1 MRAGE
6 AINNIGVIGLG
17 VIGKPIALRLI
28 KAGFHVAVFDVRPE
42 PVAELK
48 EAGATACTSSADV
61 AGRSDIIIS
70 LVHDAAQTDDVV
82 FGANGIIGALRPG
95 TIFATGSTLGPEPV
109 QRIAAALAGRGC
121 VTLDMPITGGYLAAY
136 EGKLVLMVG
145 GDETT
150 LARALPVFYAFAHI
164 ITRAGDVGAG
174 QTAKLAHQLVMAMN
188 VMALLEGLAFGA
200 AGGVEPAVLKQI
212 LKDGLANSTVLQV
225 WNELGPRWK
234 DMLKPAAP
242 GAELPN
248 LRKDLH
254 TVLELARELGVELHV
269 GTHASR
275 IADAGVATGHDNPL
289 F

>member
-225 WNELGPRWK
+225 WNELGPRWQIGR
-234 DMLKPAAP
+234 ASC
-242 GAELPN
+242 
-248 LRKDLH
+248 
-254 TVLELARELGVELHV
+254 RERVCNDV
-269 GTHASR
+269 
-275 IADAGVATGHDNPL
+275 
-289 F
+289 